1 MLNWFK
7 DEINPLKYESDF
19 DYEMIC
25 YHLANIINIANKTLS
40 ADPTIVEE
48 ELEKDHNVDYLKFR
62 ISDEVSLEV
71 RAPLLTR
78 SHQYK
83 FNGTFEEPMISLHF
97 QLLSAECEEIDGDT
111 AIDIQIQPM
120 HIGLFDGVSIYGY
133 CFENHKEEREKIK
146 QFVEKLEK
154 YTNCVNSIKFSER
167 DIIRLNDLESKRE
180 ELRQE
185 IEMWKQDKICFY
197 LISSLGK
204 QNIID
209 EF

>member
-19 DYEMIC
+19 DYEMIY

-40 ADPTIVEE
+40 ADLTIVEA
-48 ELEKDHNVDYLKFR
+48 ELEKDHNADCLKFR

-71 RAPLLTR
+71 RAPLLIR

-97 QLLSAECEEIDGDT
+97 QLLSAECEEIDCDT

-120 HIGLFDGVSIYGY
+120 HINFYDGVSIYGF
-133 CFENHKEEREKIK
+133 CFEHHKEEREKIK

-154 YTNCVNSIKFSER
+154 YTECVNSIKFSEN
-167 DIIRLNDLESKRE
+167 DIKHLNDLESKRE
-180 ELRQE
+180 TLRDE
-185 IEMWKQDKICFY
+185 IEMFKQDKICFY
-197 LISSLGK
+197 LLSALGK

-209 EF
+209 EL